1 MYTHSKLV
9 LRSTPAPTFC
19 FLLLHDEIARIPYHT
34 LWYTYSRPS
43 NRCVSET
50 EVQRERG
57 WIHVTTELC
66 NVTIEFFQTPVF
78 GERRYPKLELLKK

>member
-1 MYTHSKLV
+1 
-9 LRSTPAPTFC
+9 
-19 FLLLHDEIARIPYHT
+19 
-34 LWYTYSRPS
+34 
-43 NRCVSET
+43 VSET